1 MAPRFPC
8 LACNRIVGN
17 NHEALRCDGC
27 ARWQHRVCG
36 TNFTKE
42 QYLELTRAEY
52 FVWYCSGC
60 APQFLNLSV
69 PTDTE
74 MDLGVAP
81 ASPQPMD
88 TEMDVDIASA
98 SPQPSTPP
106 PSPAA
111 AQESSFVVPVEEE
124 EPSLLD
130 EPVQAVVM
138 VPAELTFEVIPRA
151 TA

>member
-17 NHEALRCDGC
+17 NHEALQCDGC

-74 MDLGVAP
+74 MDLDVAP
-81 ASPQPMD
+81 ASPSPRILRWMW
-88 TEMDVDIASA
+88 T
-98 SPQPSTPP
+98 SPQLCRP
-106 PSPAA
+106 
-111 AQESSFVVPVEEE
+111 
-124 EPSLLD
+124 
-130 EPVQAVVM
+130 
-138 VPAELTFEVIPRA
+138 
-151 TA
+151 